1 MGGVEIPGV
10 KLLLSLLM
18 LLAVGACATDEPT
31 SSPSHDLG
39 EPWQAEPFAIDQA
52 TISAATEACRHGQA
66 AQIGQVG
73 PALPPLVAVDARG
86 ANTVIVAFA
95 QPGISADCTL
105 VRAPDGHFDMV
116 GGGSGMG
123 MDEHQPLGSR
133 EVRSSGW
140 GSTSFGV
147 AGQPATYMIGR
158 AGPEIAKVEIV
169 VPPGQRIRA
178 SLASTG
184 WFVAWWPGDSTNAKL
199 MIFGYDALGTPVA
212 QGS

>member
-1 MGGVEIPGV
+1 MGGAEIPGV
-10 KLLLSLLM
+10 KLLLSVLVLV
-18 LLAVGACATDEPT
+18 AVGACATEEPT
-31 SSPSHDLG
+31 PSPSHDLA

-52 TISAATEACRHGQA
+52 TISAATEACRHAQA

-73 PALPPLVAVDARG
+73 PALPPHVAVDARG

-116 GGGSGMG
+116 GGGSAMG

-133 EVRSSGW
+133 DVRSNGW
-140 GSTSFGV
+140 GSTSFGGG
-147 AGQPATYMIGR
+147 GQPATYMIGR
-158 AGPEIAKVEIV
+158 AGTEIAKVEIV

-178 SLASTG
+178 SLMSTG

-199 MIFGYDALGTPVA
+199 MINGYDAFGTLVA